1 MIGLFVLSLFLDW
14 NGVSKPLFIF
24 TALPTVY
31 TLLTLQVYNP
41 YRKWVG
47 VHTGR
52 YTGSCV
58 LNNHDT

>member
-31 TLLTLQVYNP
+31 TLLTLQVYIRTVN
-41 YRKWVG
+41 G
-47 VHTGR
+47 
-52 YTGSCV
+52 
-58 LNNHDT
+58 